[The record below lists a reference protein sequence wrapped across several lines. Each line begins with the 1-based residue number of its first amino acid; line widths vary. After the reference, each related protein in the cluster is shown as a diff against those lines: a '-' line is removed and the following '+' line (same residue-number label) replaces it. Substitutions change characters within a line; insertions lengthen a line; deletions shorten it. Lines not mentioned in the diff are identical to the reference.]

1 MVWYSHLF
9 KSFVQFV
16 MIHTVKSFSV
26 VTETEIDV
34 FLEFSRF
41 LYDPANVGN
50 LISGS
55 SAFSKPSLCIWKFS
69 IHEML
74 KPSLKDFED
83 NLIRM
88 WNEYGIWTFFST
100 APSLKKKKKFQ
111 KVAIHPQK
119 RAALHHLITCKNEAK
134 PHISAPAPSGS
145 LKLLILIILLIIF
158 TFGIQIIPSLLPS
171 QGHIFYFY

>member
-26 VTETEIDV
+26 VTETEVDV

-55 SAFSKPSLCIWKFS
+55 SAFSKPSLNTWKFS
-69 IHEML
+69 VHTM
-74 KPSLKDFED
+74 LKDFEH
-83 NLIRM
+83 NLTSTIP
-88 WNEYGIWTFFST
+88 GILQARILEW
-100 APSLKKKKKFQ
+100 
-111 KVAIHPQK
+111 VAISSSK
-119 RAALHHLITCKNEAK
+119 A
-134 PHISAPAPSGS
+134 
-145 LKLLILIILLIIF
+145 
-158 TFGIQIIPSLLPS
+158 
-171 QGHIFYFY
+171 